1 MQTAKPHLIVCFASS
16 VDGKISTVRRDPVSF
31 PSRNDREH
39 LFRLRDSVDAIVTA
53 AATIR
58 AEDPPLLP
66 SPERQTRRLAA
77 GLSKLPARVVV
88 SRTLN
93 FPSEGRSF
101 RPRDGSQRIAYTS
114 SKAPGAKI
122 QAFQEAGISV
132 QVHDEE
138 RVDLKKAMADLHD
151 RWGLRR
157 ILCEGGGVMAADL
170 FAADLVDEF
179 FLTLC
184 PLILGGAN
192 APTPCDGAGHSLE
205 TAPRLE
211 LVTVDRW
218 DDELC
223 LHYRRKK

>member
-1 MQTAKPHLIVCFASS
+1 MQAAKPHLIVCFASS

-66 SPERQTRRLAA
+66 GPERQARRLAA
-77 GLSKLPARVVV
+77 KLTKYPARVVV

-93 FPSEGRSF
+93 FPLEGRSF
-101 RPRDGSQRIAYTS
+101 SSREGSPRIALTS
-114 SKAPGAKI
+114 SKAPFAKRE
-122 QAFQEAGISV
+122 AFQNAGVTV
-132 QVHDEE
+132 QVHDGE
-138 RVDLKKAMADLHD
+138 RVDLKKAVRDLHD
-151 RWGLRR
+151 QWGVRR

-179 FLTLC
+179 YLTLC
-184 PLILGGAN
+184 PLIIGGAN
-192 APTPCDGAGHSLE
+192 APTPCDGEGHSIDL
-205 TAPRLE
+205 APRLK

-218 DDELC
+218 GDELC